1 MSDSAASEWSI
12 PDLMNRPPFVAG
24 TSSFCASVTPCQI
37 ESAMSDL
44 ASSAPGPTVPTPDT
58 TERISSTGCVPVWDP
73 ESVRRIPMFGRM
85 SATECRRRLLHILPG
100 LLPTVLWFIPHR
112 DPLSWDCRAW
122 LGLVIVGIGVATTLK
137 YRRIARR
144 GETSN
149 PACIL
154 GYTIP
159 VFLLLML
166 IPAHAQL
173 GLAALA
179 IISFGDGFA
188 TVGGLLL
195 PGPRLPWNRQKS
207 WAGFLCFLAFAIPWS
222 ATVYW
227 GESRPAVPFSLAL
240 LVGGSATMLAA
251 VCESIESRIDDNI
264 RVGAGAAIG
273 IVLAHYAVA
282 AWM

>member
-1 MSDSAASEWSI
+1 
-12 PDLMNRPPFVAG
+12 
-24 TSSFCASVTPCQI
+24 
-37 ESAMSDL
+37 MSDL
-44 ASSAPGPTVPTPDT
+44 ASSSLASSSTPTVPALESSGA
-58 TERISSTGCVPVWDP
+58 TERISSTAGVPAWDS
-73 ESVRRIPMFGRM
+73 EGGRRSPMFGRM
-85 SATECRRRLLHILPG
+85 SATECKRRLLHILPG

-173 GLAALA
+173 GLATLA

-195 PGPRLPWNRQKS
+195 PGPRLLWNRQKS

-264 RVGAGAAIG
+264 RVGAGAAAG
-273 IVLAHYAVA
+273 IVLAHFTVA
-282 AWM
+282 AWL